1 MGSDSSAALGGH
13 CIDIFI
19 NWLHPPSN
27 KQTKQ
32 YANNTSREIVLVNT
46 GASVSTPHI
55 QSFSSQIPE
64 MMHS

>member
-13 CIDIFI
+13 LIDIFV

-27 KQTKQ
+27 KQNV
-32 YANNTSREIVLVNT
+32 NNNSREIVLVNT
-46 GASVSTPHI
+46 GASVSTPHV